1 MGESKLSRTNFDDPV
16 IDGSVLSDNLTP
28 TMKAVKAILEYCGKI
43 AVTVSEQDTIA
54 RIEKKKGL
62 ENFLKEKTRLEK
74 EKKLTAQE
82 LIDLENRTRFEIFPS
97 KIGNKT
103 EIMRLLFINI
113 CTESNPFWKKI
124 SDDLRKESADIANRV
139 MTITKATDDNDA
151 RRYL

>member
-1 MGESKLSRTNFDDPV
+1 MSRTNFDDPI
-16 IDGSVLSDNLTP
+16 IDGSILSDNLTP
-28 TMKAVKAILEYCGKI
+28 NMKAVKAILEYCGKI
-43 AVTVSEQDTIA
+43 AVTVSEQGATA
-54 RIEKKKGL
+54 KIEKKKGL
-62 ENFLKEKTRLEK
+62 ENFLKEKIRIEK
-74 EKKLTAQE
+74 AQDGKKLTAQE
-82 LIDLENRTRFEIFPS
+82 LIDLENRTRYEIFQS

-103 EIMRLLFINI
+103 EIMRLLMLNI